1 MMLSAPLV
9 TQWYLWK
16 LRTGKLEERKMAA
29 AKLGGIGCRA
39 VPLILNAIKRDLW
52 DERRKML
59 DLSDPNEAYLWPF
72 AIIGKSAI
80 LPLIRALNDP
90 DLARSMAAMAVLIIV
105 YSEEV
110 PSLEKLISFLKARA
124 SDETETIEIRSA
136 AAQAVKEIHSHLQMG
151 LPL

>member
-1 MMLSAPLV
+1 MRSLEHALKRMRTHKGKITFLLTFCTSVIILSSACVMLSAPLV

-90 DLARSMAAMAVLIIV
+90 DLARSMAAMAVL
-105 YSEEV
+105 
-110 PSLEKLISFLKARA
+110 
-124 SDETETIEIRSA
+124 
-136 AAQAVKEIHSHLQMG
+136 
-151 LPL
+151 